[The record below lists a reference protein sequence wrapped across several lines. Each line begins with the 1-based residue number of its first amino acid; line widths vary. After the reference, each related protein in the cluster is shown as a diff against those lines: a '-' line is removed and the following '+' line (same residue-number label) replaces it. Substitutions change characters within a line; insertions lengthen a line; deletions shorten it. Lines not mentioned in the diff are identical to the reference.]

1 MSISQA
7 KAPRVASQ
15 RPFRMIKGVSVLADL
30 ADGAGA
36 YGYPGDYPGRIYYVN
51 NITGDDSYDGLSWD
65 TPFDEVS
72 TAITASETFRAL
84 PSGSTND
91 YVRNIIFVQGTGTA
105 YSSVTSLPS
114 YCDIIG
120 IGADCFGNGAGIARI
135 GADAGAYDGVDST
148 VAARGVNFY
157 NIQFQAG
164 NGCYAFRGTNL
175 FRSNFVHCC
184 FATNGVPGGTPAA
197 GVDLDIASGV
207 NWYDCLWNN
216 QSSLDVQFTV
226 GMTITGTHFH
236 GCKVEGCFIG
246 GDTGVKIGSTVVNS
260 WGSWFKDC
268 YIGQLSETCGIAV
281 DDDSTTG
288 HIIYQNCA
296 VQGTAG
302 FDVENNDDRVVNC
315 YEDGALITDPS
326 P

>member
-1 MSISQA
+1 MVSQA
-7 KAPRVASQ
+7 KAVTNAKN
-15 RPFRMIKGVSVLADL
+15 RPFRMIKGVSRLADL
-30 ADGAGA
+30 ADGGGV
-36 YGYPGDYPGRIYYVN
+36 YGYPGDYYGRIYYVN
-51 NITGDDSYDGLSWD
+51 NITGDSSYDGLSWD

-72 TAITASETFRAL
+72 TAITASETYRAL
-84 PSGSTND
+84 PSGTTND
-91 YVRNIIFVQGTGTA
+91 YQRNIIFVQGTGTA
-105 YSSVTSLPS
+105 YSSITTLPS

-135 GADAGAYDGVDST
+135 GPDSGAYDGVDAT
-148 VAARGVNFY
+148 ATARGVNFY

-164 NGCYAFRGTNL
+164 NACYAFRGTNL

-184 FATNGVPGGTPAA
+184 FATNGVPGGAPAA
-197 GVDLDIASGV
+197 GVDLDIAGGV

-216 QSSLDVQFTV
+216 ASSTANQFTV

-236 GCKVEGCFIG
+236 GCFVKDCFIG
-246 GDTGVKIGSTVVNS
+246 GDTGVKIASTCVNA
-260 WGSWFKDC
+260 WGSVFKDC
-268 YIGQLSETCGIAV
+268 YIGQLSETCNIGV
-281 DDDSTTG
+281 DDDATTG

-302 FDVENNDDRVVNC
+302 FDVENNDARVVNC
-315 YEDGALITDPS
+315 YVDGAIVTDPS